1 MFLEVDL
8 SWVMGL
14 KWFDLGMFVVDVS
27 KAMTS
32 YVLYLGVGNPNRIQT
47 IFFKKKITTKR
58 RLKDEEKFL
67 LEISS
72 SRRTIL
78 DF

>member
-58 RLKDEEKFL
+58 RLKDEKKFL

>member
-67 LEISS
+67 LEISI